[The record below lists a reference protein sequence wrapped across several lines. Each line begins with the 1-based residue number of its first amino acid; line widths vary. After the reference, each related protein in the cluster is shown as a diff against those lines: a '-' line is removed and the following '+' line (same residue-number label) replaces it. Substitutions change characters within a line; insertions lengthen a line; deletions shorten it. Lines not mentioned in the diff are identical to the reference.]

1 MRGSRPH
8 TRCCGQATI
17 PFSRGNDTCSSVNHT
32 EEPQRRQPLGQ
43 AALGATSGGPPQR
56 SGVEQRQL
64 PQTTDSVPSGQCVL
78 RHRYELRNPG
88 LPETGAHTRG
98 GRQIARRPF
107 GRTVC
112 GRRERHALPVG
123 CIGRLQPVARPRAY
137 RARLARH
144 QFRDTRGHGTT
155 CMAKFWKEQL
165 QEFVATA
172 PRRPFMPGPQS
183 AMHESKAA

>member
-1 MRGSRPH
+1 MLECEPPKNPRGGSLWAKRHWARRRAARRNDPEWN
-8 TRCCGQATI
+8 
-17 PFSRGNDTCSSVNHT
+17 SGNY
-32 EEPQRRQPLGQ
+32 PRQPTAFRVANVFYGI
-43 AALGATSGGPPQR
+43 ATSG
-56 SGVEQRQL
+56 
-64 PQTTDSVPSGQCVL
+64 
-78 RHRYELRNPG
+78 NPG

-144 QFRDTRGHGTT
+144 QFRETRGHGTT